1 MRSNLIIYAELLF
14 IIYKGEVYIDI
25 LIYIIMIFVPYL
37 LYNLLMEDIS
47 LIIQQF
53 PATILAS
60 CRNQCFYA
68 W

>member
-14 IIYKGEVYIDI
+14 IIYRGEVYIDI

-47 LIIQQF
+47 LIIQ
-53 PATILAS
+53 
-60 CRNQCFYA
+60 
-68 W
+68 